1 MKLITLLI
9 CLIVLSLTGF
19 GNSQESY
26 FDNSKGHFQGH
37 YVLYKLNTIPTVPTK
52 LCRNKLDSV
61 QQNKLDLDSIGAAL
75 IKGIEY
81 RELYYNEQLLTK
93 VLKYQ
98 IDLWKEKDSQKEITI
113 QKLITE
119 LSKQPT
125 FISSHDW
132 KITIL
137 ITGLTAILTAIIT
150 LQLTK

>member
-1 MKLITLLI
+1 M
-9 CLIVLSLTGF
+9 IVLNLTGLGF
-19 GNSQESY
+19 LQETY
-26 FDNSKGHFQGH
+26 CQ
-37 YVLYKLNTIPTVPTK
+37 
-52 LCRNKLDSV
+52 NKLDSV
-61 QQNKLDLDSIGAAL
+61 QHYKLDLDSIGTAL

-98 IDLWKEKDSQKEITI
+98 IELWQEKDANKEITI

-119 LSKQPT
+119 LSTKPT

-132 KITIL
+132 YVTGTIA
-137 ITGLTAILTAIIT
+137 ILTAILTAIVT

>member
-1 MKLITLLI
+1 MKLKILLTF
-9 CLIVLSLTGF
+9 LIVLSLTGF

-52 LCRNKLDSV
+52 LCRDKLDSV
-61 QQNKLDLDSIGAAL
+61 QHYKLDLDSIGAAL

-98 IDLWKEKDSQKEITI
+98 IDLLTQKNVNKDTLIEKIVNQ
-113 QKLITE
+113 

-132 KITIL
+132 YVTGTIA
-137 ITGLTAILTAIIT
+137 ILTAILTAIVT

>member
-1 MKLITLLI
+1 MKLYILVCFLI
-9 CLIVLSLTGF
+9 LSSLTGF
-19 GNSQESY
+19 GNSQETYS
-26 FDNSKGHFQGH
+26 
-37 YVLYKLNTIPTVPTK
+37 
-52 LCRNKLDSV
+52 NKLDSV
-61 QQNKLDLDSIGAAL
+61 QHYKLDLDSIGAAL

-81 RELYYNEQLLTK
+81 RKLYYNEQLLTK

-98 IDLWKEKDSQKEITI
+98 IDLWKEKDANKEITI

-119 LSKQPT
+119 LSTKPT

-137 ITGLTAILTAIIT
+137 ISGLTAILTIITT